1 MVYITVPVFKYEKS
15 ADGSSLF
22 VYGKA
27 TTDDLDLDDQ
37 IVDKDFARKAL
48 GDWFTDFYNI
58 RQMHSGQL
66 PPAGIGVGLD
76 EKPDG
81 FWLKSEVYE
90 PGAMLQVKKGGFK
103 AYSVG
108 IAQPRIIR
116 DAKAK
121 NGRIVG
127 GQVVEV
133 SLVDYPANPKCKFAI
148 TEKAIGG
155 EMQIL
160 MKMVKGGDSDDDDAR
175 GMTGMVG
182 KDAVCSACKGSKMVD
197 GAKCNKCGGTGVMK
211 SYEPLDKPKELK
223 KAIKAYSPDRPD
235 SLSFSNFIKREALRI
250 GRQDLIPEDWKEVSI
265 TLQKRQDIDYAM
277 QRLHDLTCQA
287 YSNDAVKAA
296 YPTLEKDG
304 IAMAIGP
311 NAKLALWQLL
321 QNEIVEDN
329 GSGKSAHNLSALGEA
344 YQHLVGFLQS
354 EMFENAQAMAES
366 MFDAR
371 AELNKLFVDANKE
384 IISNHGNPIPTQ
396 LTPNHSFADAAGTIG
411 SDASPTTGPVG
422 SGILTDTPGV
432 PSAESASGN
441 VSPGKFRRGYLSAG
455 RARMTGEGASA
466 AAAKPANAGSGG
478 APKSH
483 GSVDGAHQRQSPGD
497 TKRASMALVDQL
509 HNALMVAFP
518 DINCC
523 LEPPTPGA
531 APKSGKAKVKKV
543 KKVKGM
549 KTAIAQPGDMD
560 IPTPKKKKSKTAKL
574 KKRVKKQAKRAKK
587 ARTQLKKLRKATK
600 QPTNGV
606 AKLKVIKGQKE
617 PIGTDQEEHGQAAG
631 AADADLPEGSVPPV
645 KPPKAK
651 KKKSKKAKLQKKLKG
666 LKRSVKKMAKQTDPT
681 RGPVR
686 REALGKGVS
695 PEVQKRKEEAANA
708 ERIEK
713 RARLEHQAIYATDV
727 SARDRAQQELMNIE
741 KVEKS
746 ASADITK

>member
-15 ADGSSLF
+15 PDGSSLF

-66 PPAGIGVGLD
+66 PPAGVGVGLD

-148 TEKAIGG
+148 TEKALGG

-160 MKMVKGGDSDDDDAR
+160 MKMVKGGE
-175 GMTGMVG
+175 G
-182 KDAVCSACKGSKMVD
+182 AVCDACKGINSE
-197 GAKCNKCGGTGVMK
+197 KCNKCGGTGLAK
-211 SYEPLDKPKELK
+211 EAEAFDSLDKPKDVK
-223 KAIKAYSPDRPD
+223 KAVKAFNASAPGA
-235 SLSFSNFIKREALRI
+235 LSFKDFVKREALRI
-250 GRQDLIPEDWKEVSI
+250 GRQDLIPDDWKEVSI

-287 YSNDAVKAA
+287 YDTDAVKAA

-304 IAMAIGP
+304 IAVAIGP
-311 NAKLALWQLL
+311 NTKLALWQML

-329 GSGKSAHNLSALGEA
+329 GTGKSAHNIDALGDA
-344 YQHLVGFLQS
+344 YQALVGFLQS
-354 EMFENAQAMAES
+354 EMFESAQAMAES
-366 MFDAR
+366 MFAAR
-371 AELNKLFVDANKE
+371 AELHKLFVDANKE

-396 LTPNHSFADAAGTIG
+396 LAPTHSFADAGGTIG

-455 RARMTGEGASA
+455 RARQTGDGASA
-466 AAAKPANAGSGG
+466 APAKPANAGSGG

-483 GSVDGAHQRQSPGD
+483 GGVDGAHQRQSPGD
-497 TKRASMALVDQL
+497 QKRAAMSLVDQL

-543 KKVKGM
+543 KGM

-560 IPTPKKKKSKTAKL
+560 IPARKVSKAKRL
-574 KKRVKKQAKRAKK
+574 KKRLKKQRKVAKKAKTQLRKLRRAAKSPNGAPKLTVVKKQ
-587 ARTQLKKLRKATK
+587 
-600 QPTNGV
+600 
-606 AKLKVIKGQKE
+606 KE
-617 PIGTDQEEHGQAAG
+617 PRGAVAPEAGQAAD
-631 AADADLPEGSVPPV
+631 AADTDLPEGSVPPA
-645 KPPKAK
+645 KPGK
-651 KKKSKKAKLQKKLKG
+651 KKKSKKAKLQKQIKKLKG
-666 LKRSVKKMAKQTDPT
+666 GLKKMAKSTDPT

-695 PEVQKRKEEAANA
+695 PEVQKRKEDTASA

-713 RARLEHQAIYATDV
+713 RARLEHQAIYAEDA
-727 SARDRAQQELMNIE
+727 SARDRAQTELMNIE
-741 KVEKS
+741 KIEKS
-746 ASADITK
+746 ATADIVK